1 MFHISGCLLYL
12 APLPPSLLNMLFS
25 IISIITFGA
34 AVSQAAPAT
43 VPITGLVGSSH
54 FTVPAIHNPNYVR
67 NGTAAMLKAY
77 AKYNLK
83 PTREMPAVFTESLM
97 RRQDGSVPAVPNDG
111 SEYLVP
117 VTIGGEPLN
126 LDFDTGSSDL

>member
-1 MFHISGCLLYL
+1 MLL
-12 APLPPSLLNMLFS
+12 S
-25 IISIITFGA
+25 IIAAIAFGA
-34 AVSQAAPAT
+34 AVSHAAPAP
-43 VPITGLVGSSH
+43 VPIAGLVGNSR
-54 FTVPAIHNPNYVR
+54 FTVPAVHNSNYVR
-67 NGTAAMLKAY
+67 NGTAALLKAY

-83 PTREMPAVFTESLM
+83 PTREMPTSFTDSLR
-97 RRQDGSVPAVPNDG
+97 RRQDGSAPAVPNGG

>member
-1 MFHISGCLLYL
+1 
-12 APLPPSLLNMLFS
+12 MLFS
-25 IISIITFGA
+25 FISTIAFGA
-34 AVSQAAPAT
+34 AVSHAAPAA
-43 VPITGLVGSSH
+43 VPIDGLVDNSR
-54 FTVPAIHNPNYVR
+54 FTVPAIHNANYVR

-83 PTREMPAVFTESLM
+83 PTREMPTAFTESL
-97 RRQDGSVPAVPNDG
+97 RKRQDGSVPAIPNNG
-111 SEYLVP
+111 VEYLVP

>member
-1 MFHISGCLLYL
+1 
-12 APLPPSLLNMLFS
+12 MLSS
-25 IISIITFGA
+25 IIATLVIGA
-34 AVSQAAPAT
+34 GISHAAPASG
-43 VPITGLVGSSH
+43 PIEGLVGDSSRS
-54 FTVPAIHNPNYVR
+54 VPAVHNANYVR

-77 AKYNLK
+77 AKYHLK
-83 PTREMPAVFTESLM
+83 PTREMPIAFTNALR
-97 RRQDGSVPAVPNDG
+97 RRQDGSVTAVPNGG

>member
-1 MFHISGCLLYL
+1 LTTFNQPEDTTLD
-12 APLPPSLLNMLFS
+12 MLFS
-25 IISIITFGA
+25 IIPIIAFGA
-34 AVSQAAPAT
+34 AVSQAAPA
-43 VPITGLVGSSH
+43 PIAGLVGNSR
-54 FTVPAIHNPNYVR
+54 FTVPAIRNPNYVR

-83 PTREMPAVFTESLM
+83 PTREMPAAFTESLT
-97 RRQDGSVPAVPNDG
+97 RRQDGSVPAIPNDG